1 MFSYETLSEF
11 KAVVILYICA
21 FSIEIDISN
30 SEGTHW
36 ETMGLFTCVQ
46 VHKWMLI
53 NLLSNMVLLRIN
65 VVSVFHVIALNL

>member
-21 FSIEIDISN
+21 FSIEIGISN

-46 VHKWMLI
+46 VHK
-53 NLLSNMVLLRIN
+53 
-65 VVSVFHVIALNL
+65 